1 MAYFT
6 HGGDVMSKKALRS
19 NASLLLA
26 AAIWGLAF
34 VAQSDAMNHIG
45 PFAFT
50 AVRCFL
56 GALAL
61 LPVCIVTLY
70 SFHKKNPGAD
80 IKNTVLRSV
89 LIGAVCGVI
98 LFGATITQQ
107 IGIKYTTAGKAG
119 FITALYI
126 ILVPVFNF
134 VFFRNKVSINTGIS
148 VLLAGAG
155 LYLLCVKEGFSIA
168 SGDIWVISCAFLFA
182 LQIIVIDR
190 YAGGTDS
197 ALLSLVQ
204 FLVVAVISAIFT
216 LIFEKKVTFA
226 EMEAAWLSIVYTG
239 VFSSAVAYTLQIVG
253 QKSAENPTVAA
264 ILMSMES
271 VFAAVSGWLI
281 LHETFSKKEFAGVIL
296 MVLAVVISQL
306 ATGTKKKEKVPV

>member
-1 MAYFT
+1 MAYFSMV
-6 HGGDVMSKKALRS
+6 GIIVSKKSLKS
-19 NASLLLA
+19 NVSLLLA

-45 PFAFT
+45 PFGFT
-50 AVRCFL
+50 ALRCFL
-56 GALAL
+56 GAVAL
-61 LPVCIVTLY
+61 LPVSMVSLY
-70 SFHKKNPGAD
+70 SFSKKNPEAN
-80 IKNTVLRSV
+80 IKKTVSRSV
-89 LIGAVCGVI
+89 LVGAVCGVI
-98 LFGATITQQ
+98 LFGATVTQQ

-126 ILVPVFNF
+126 VLVPVFNF
-134 VFFRNKVSINTGIS
+134 IFFRNKISAGVGIS

-190 YAGGTDS
+190 YADGTDS

-204 FLVVAVISAIFT
+204 FFVVAVISLLFT
-216 LIFEKKVTFA
+216 LIFEKKVAFT
-226 EMEAAWLSIVYTG
+226 EIKAAWLPIVYTG

-253 QKSAENPTVAA
+253 QKNAENPTVAA
-264 ILMSMES
+264 LLMSMES

-281 LHETFSKKEFAGVIL
+281 LNETFSKKEFIGVIF
-296 MVLAVVISQL
+296 MVLALVLSQV
-306 ATGTKKKEKVPV
+306 ASGRSEKEKA